1 MKLKE
6 KDTFRLSHIYKN
18 WRKISWKLKVKKIL
32 PQKMTLSIYVLVPTL
47 SFMNLLCKFN
57 VETSHKLFVNK
68 NEIPRKKLA
77 INLQSQ
83 CNMSN
88 ATTNKKVF
96 PDTKK
101 GRRIKTKEFPNGFC
115 HLNPLIFVSKWTVA
129 KLWQKSLAKIQ
140 VRNYCF
146 FWKIV
151 GNISKEVKPLNFRNR
166 KVFWRKRLCF

>member
-1 MKLKE
+1 
-6 KDTFRLSHIYKN
+6 
-18 WRKISWKLKVKKIL
+18 
-32 PQKMTLSIYVLVPTL
+32 MTLSIYVLVPTL

-115 HLNPLIFVSKWTVA
+115 HQMDYSKAFT
-129 KLWQKSLAKIQ
+129 KNCRTKIQ
-140 VRNYCF
+140 TGNYYF

-151 GNISKEVKPLNFRNR
+151 RNISEEVKAFNFRNTR
-166 KVFWRKRLCF
+166 PSEGKGFTSNATKILNNSSQLSQAWICI